1 MTPERPTALN
11 CEEALELLH
20 EYLKLQ
26 LTPELGERV
35 RAHIQM
41 CRPCFTHSRFED
53 NYLKM
58 LKYKL
63 KSRVYPTESRDRILT
78 AIHGALPLR

>member
-1 MTPERPTALN
+1 MTQERPMALN

-35 RAHIQM
+35 RAHIQV
-41 CRPCFTHSRFED
+41 CRPCFTYSRFED

-63 KSRVYPTESRDRILT
+63 KSLVYPTESRERILT
-78 AIHGALPLR
+78 AIHGELPLC

>member
-1 MTPERPTALN
+1 MTQERPTALD

-26 LTPELGERV
+26 LTPELRERV
-35 RAHIQM
+35 RAHIQR

-63 KSRVYPTESRDRILT
+63 KTVVYPTESRERILT
-78 AIHGALPLR
+78 AIHGELPLC

>member
-1 MTPERPTALN
+1 MTQERHTALN
-11 CEEALELLH
+11 CDDALELLH

-35 RAHIQM
+35 RAHIEL
-41 CRPCFTHSRFED
+41 CRPCFTHSRFEN

-58 LKYKL
+58 LEHKL
-63 KSRVYPTESRDRILT
+63 KSLVCPAETRERILT
-78 AIHGALPLR
+78 AIHGELPLR

>member
-1 MTPERPTALN
+1 MTQERPTALD

-63 KSRVYPTESRDRILT
+63 KTVVYPTESRERILT
-78 AIHGALPLR
+78 AIHGELPLR

>member
-1 MTPERPTALN
+1 MTQERPTALN

-63 KSRVYPTESRDRILT
+63 KTVVYPTENRERILT
-78 AIHGALPLR
+78 AIHGELPLR

>member
-1 MTPERPTALN
+1 MTPERPTTLN

-26 LTPELGERV
+26 LTPDLSERV
-35 RAHIQM
+35 RAHIQT
-41 CRPCFTHSRFED
+41 CRPCFAHSRFED

-58 LKYKL
+58 LEHKL
-63 KSRVYPTESRDRILT
+63 KSLVCPTESRERILT
-78 AIHGALPLR
+78 AIHGELPLP

>member
-1 MTPERPTALN
+1 MTQERPTALN
-11 CEEALELLH
+11 CEEALGLLH

-26 LTPELGERV
+26 ITPELGERV

-63 KSRVYPTESRDRILT
+63 KSIVYPTESRERILT
-78 AIHGALPLR
+78 AIHGELPLC

>member
-1 MTPERPTALN
+1 MTQELPTALN

-63 KSRVYPTESRDRILT
+63 KTVVYPTESRERILT
-78 AIHGALPLR
+78 AIHGELPLC

>member
-1 MTPERPTALN
+1 MTQERPTALN

-26 LTPELGERV
+26 LTPELRERV

-41 CRPCFTHSRFED
+41 YRPCFTHSRFED

-63 KSRVYPTESRDRILT
+63 KTVVYPTESRERILT
-78 AIHGALPLR
+78 AIHGELPLC